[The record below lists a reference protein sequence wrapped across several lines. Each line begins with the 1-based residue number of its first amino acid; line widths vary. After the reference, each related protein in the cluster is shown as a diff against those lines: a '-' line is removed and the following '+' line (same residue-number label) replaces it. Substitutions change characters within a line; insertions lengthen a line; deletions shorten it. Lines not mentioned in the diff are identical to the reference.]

1 MDAQISIGQLWGGR
15 EVRGRGR
22 GERESERGGEGE
34 GEGEEGEGRKDRW
47 MEVRIRG
54 GGDNTRV
61 I

>member
-1 MDAQISIGQLWGGR
+1 MGR
-15 EVRGRGR
+15 EG
-22 GERESERGGEGE
+22 GEGESEMGGEGE
-34 GEGEEGEGRKDRW
+34 GEGEEGERRKDRW